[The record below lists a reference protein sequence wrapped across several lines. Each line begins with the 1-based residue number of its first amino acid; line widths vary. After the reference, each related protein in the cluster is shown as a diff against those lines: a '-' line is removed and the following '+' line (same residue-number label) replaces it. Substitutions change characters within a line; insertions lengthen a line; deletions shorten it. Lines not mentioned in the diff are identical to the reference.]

1 MAEKK
6 ILIVVSPYRFND
18 RQYEVCRR
26 FWEGHGYK
34 VSLASLERGAAWGE
48 SGMAVPVDMALS
60 DVKTYDFDAVVFLG
74 GEGARRL
81 FDEES
86 ARKLAKDVKYK
97 VLGASDDAVVLLSL
111 AGVLENK
118 KVTGPPESA
127 GWLAKGK
134 AVYTGEPIQVDDKLI
149 TIRDAG
155 MSEHLAREIVK
166 ALEK

>member
-1 MAEKK
+1 
-6 ILIVVSPYRFND
+6 
-18 RQYEVCRR
+18 
-26 FWEGHGYK
+26 
-34 VSLASLERGAAWGE
+34 
-48 SGMAVPVDMALS
+48 
-60 DVKTYDFDAVVFLG
+60 